1 MTNNSILLTASNLSK
16 IYKGSDKPALNQVSL
31 TIDHGNLIGLV
42 GPNGA
47 GKTTLI
53 SLLSTMFLPSEGALR
68 FTDIDMIRNPE
79 HVREKIGYVPQD
91 IALYEDL
98 SGRENL
104 LYFSALY
111 GLSKRRA
118 REQADYYL
126 EMFGLFNKCR
136 NRVKTYSG
144 GMKRRINLIVGLMH
158 DPVLLL
164 LDEPTVGIDAQSRNL
179 ILEKLCLLNS
189 NGMAIV
195 YATHYME
202 EIEQICKKVVIID
215 EGKFICQ
222 GIPNKLVEQSP
233 DCANLSELFL
243 AKTGKA
249 LRDS

>member
-1 MTNNSILLTASNLSK
+1 MTNNSPLLTASNLSK
-16 IYKGSDKPALNQVSL
+16 IYKGNDKPALDQISL
-31 TIDHGNLIGLV
+31 TIDHGKLIGLI

-53 SLLSTMFLPSEGALR
+53 SLLSTMFPPSEGSLR
-68 FTDIDMIRNPE
+68 FAEIDMIRNPE
-79 HVREKIGYVPQD
+79 DVREKIGYVPQD
-91 IALYEDL
+91 IALYEEL

-111 GLSKRRA
+111 GLSKKRA
-118 REQADYYL
+118 KDQAEHYL
-126 EMFGLFNKCR
+126 EMFGLFDKCR
-136 NRVKTYSG
+136 SKVKTYSG

-158 DPVLLL
+158 DPTLLL

-189 NGMAIV
+189 NGMTIV

-202 EIEQICKKVVIID
+202 EIEQICENVVIID

-222 GIPNKLVEQSP
+222 GTPNKLVEQTP

-249 LRDS
+249 LRDT